1 MAARPG
7 AAARLF
13 WAKTGF
19 FWNYGEPPDNF
30 FPSIFRRF
38 TKIGPVPLLS
48 WGLIAP
54 LGLAGLLWSF
64 RREPGRRY
72 WILHAYVFSYF
83 AVNVLF
89 YILSRYRFPTAAG
102 LIPFAGY
109 ALVRLYD
116 NARLSRWGA
125 SAALAVLCLVSA
137 GFSRQRLIGEEDM
150 AVSHYSMGVIYANQG
165 WEKEAV
171 EEYRKSVA
179 ADPAFKAAYVNLGIL
194 LAKMGQAEEA
204 AGALESALRIE
215 TDPQRIGALKANI
228 ERLRALAR

>member
-1 MAARPG
+1 
-7 AAARLF
+7 
-13 WAKTGF
+13 
-19 FWNYGEPPDNF
+19 
-30 FPSIFRRF
+30 
-38 TKIGPVPLLS
+38 LS